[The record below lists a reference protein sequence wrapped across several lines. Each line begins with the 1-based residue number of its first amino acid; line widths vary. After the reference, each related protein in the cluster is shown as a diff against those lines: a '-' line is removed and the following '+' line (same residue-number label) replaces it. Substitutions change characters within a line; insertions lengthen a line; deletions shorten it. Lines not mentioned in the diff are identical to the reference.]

1 MPTWASS
8 VSASRFTEVH
18 DTEPER
24 DIKPTNGL
32 DRHEG
37 PSPEQENG
45 SPPYQVFML
54 ALCIYVLTAL
64 AFEAVLKPDEQTR
77 RLLAYAD
84 TALCAIFLAD
94 FGWSLYSAKNRLRYL
109 LTWGWVDLLSSIPTL
124 DLARWGRAARAARL
138 IRLLRGI
145 RATKTLVDVALQKRA
160 QSAIVAA
167 ALVSLLLVL
176 AASISIL
183 QMESA
188 PESNIKTAEDA
199 LWWAIT
205 TITTVGYGDRY
216 PTTSEGR
223 VVGAALMVAGV
234 GLFGMLSGFLASW
247 FVQPEVAHEEGEI
260 TALRSEVSRLSGLVE
275 TLVRRD
281 TESASRKHNSKRDRD

>member
-1 MPTWASS
+1 MY
-8 VSASRFTEVH
+8 
-18 DTEPER
+18 DDEPAR
-24 DIKPTNGL
+24 DFKPTHRIERQGAAPPK
-32 DRHEG
+32 HEH
-37 PSPEQENG
+37 G

-54 ALCIYVLTAL
+54 ALCIYVLAAL
-64 AFEAVLKPDEQTR
+64 AFEAVLKLDDQTR
-77 RLLAYAD
+77 QILAYAD
-84 TALCAIFLAD
+84 TGLCAVFLAD
-94 FGWSLYSAKNRLRYL
+94 FGWSLYRAENRLRYL

-167 ALVSLLLVL
+167 SLVSLLLVL
-176 AASISIL
+176 GASIAIL
-183 QMESA
+183 QMETA
-188 PESNIKTAEDA
+188 PESNIKSADDA
-199 LWWAIT
+199 LWWAVT

-247 FVQPEVAHEEGEI
+247 FVQPEVTQEVGEI
-260 TALRSEVSRLSGLVE
+260 AALRSEVTRLSALVE
-275 TLVRRD
+275 TFVRRD
-281 TESASRKHNSKRDRD
+281 AQIATAKGTPVRRAPRR

>member
-1 MPTWASS
+1 M
-8 VSASRFTEVH
+8 
-18 DTEPER
+18 
-24 DIKPTNGL
+24 
-32 DRHEG
+32 RHAEEQN
-37 PSPEQENG
+37 SPEAELSAVVPADRKDSSSNQQNG
-45 SPPYQVFML
+45 SPQYQVFML
-54 ALCIYVLTAL
+54 ALCIYVLAAL
-64 AFEAVLKPDEQTR
+64 AVEAVLKPDEQTR

-84 TALCAIFLAD
+84 TALCVVFLAD
-94 FGWSLYSAKNRLRYL
+94 FGWSLYRAENRTRYF

-145 RATKTLVDVALQKRA
+145 RATRTLVDVALQKRA

-167 ALVSLLLVL
+167 ALVSLLLLL

-183 QMESA
+183 QMETA
-188 PESNIKTAEDA
+188 PESNIKSAEDA

-216 PTTSEGR
+216 PTTTEGR
-223 VVGAALMVAGV
+223 VVGGVLMVAGV

-247 FVQPEVAHEEGEI
+247 FVQPEVEHEENEI
-260 TALRSEVSRLSGLVE
+260 AALRLEVGRLSGLVE

-281 TESASRKHNSKRDRD
+281 AVIASREHSEE